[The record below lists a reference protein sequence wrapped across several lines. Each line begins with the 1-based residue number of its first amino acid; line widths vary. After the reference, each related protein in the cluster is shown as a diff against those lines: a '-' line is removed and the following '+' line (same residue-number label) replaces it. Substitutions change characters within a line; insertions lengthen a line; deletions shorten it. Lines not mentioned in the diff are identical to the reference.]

1 MYSSLLPTYPL
12 SLTFYYQNYV
22 GVTRNKTDRFSPF
35 LTSTSCLMMGV
46 SRLTRTYML
55 SRIDCTSTGGRLIGR
70 GQLANSLIDIYYQGL
85 LIHGYTQPN
94 YRIYLNRSLGF
105 YFLQD
110 IIDPASKR
118 AQLQNEPGLY
128 FPFCPLFKTR
138 STIGR
143 VRVVEGTMELRLEGA
158 LTGQG

>member
-1 MYSSLLPTYPL
+1 
-12 SLTFYYQNYV
+12 
-22 GVTRNKTDRFSPF
+22 
-35 LTSTSCLMMGV
+35 MGASV
-46 SRLTRTYML
+46 LTRTYMYL
-55 SRIDCTSTGGRLIGR
+55 VSRVDSTSARGRLIGG